1 MKIYDSI
8 QAWQRHLHSIRDFI
22 NGENIRTRYE
32 APLSPIAFPII
43 VGEAYDRFGAMAFFT
58 HGVDC
63 SLQDAGTFKMTVGDR
78 KTKFTS
84 SNTDI
89 NIHIASCVERLL
101 GQAYPVSEKFLS
113 FEINPSVN
121 SGITGLDLES
131 PQYRIEGGSYNLAFL
146 MHALLDPIQNAL
158 PSDIALTGKLAQN
171 DCGDFIIDPI
181 EDLEQKIYAVAAY
194 KVDKFFIPHGNVK
207 EIAAYETPDGKYA
220 IDKGDARLEII
231 PVNTPDEVLK
241 KLFGNNW
248 FELPDFRSVYDIK
261 YMLQQ
266 EILSSNFVRIK
277 NILGKRDERYVD
289 MGNYVKLQ
297 IMADQKETKTPC
309 QTNSKKSDEDNK
321 KPDKKRQEIKNQS
334 ILPSSLIG
342 QFGRAKDGKKVLI
355 VGGAGS
361 GKSTLIR
368 KLLLQ
373 LCNEEFKN
381 AKHLIPVYVEM
392 GHLLEKDIN
401 FIDTIIKSF
410 LNHMETEKGPTDFS
424 HPSVYLNYLKKYK
437 QLGNAIFLLDGYD
450 ELLESDE
457 IFKIGSLHNVII
469 TSRHLVFDLED
480 AAKYVVQPLEGKA
493 INALTYNYL
502 KNYEK
507 RKKID
512 RYLESQE
519 KTGIKNYFNNPLML
533 SIIVDVLQTDNVD
546 IPREKMTQ
554 TQLIASAVKI
564 LVEKAEQDQGHYF
577 RIWCGTRTMELAN
590 VFFRKLAEKSFY
602 RSAIYEERLGE
613 ELDKLIDGKKIH
625 KLGRKATN
633 KIYRE
638 LITIL
643 TAGIGIIEPSGNNEY
658 RFFHQ
663 IFHEYFVAKYVVDEI
678 SDNPVD
684 FKNWINAHKFD
695 LRYEMV
701 FQFIAGLLDISF
713 FEQRRQEK

>member
-22 NGENIRTRYE
+22 NGENIRPRYE
-32 APLSPIAFPII
+32 KPLSRIAFPII
-43 VGEAYDRFGAMAFFT
+43 VGEAFDCFGAMAFFT

-63 SLQDAGTFKMTVGDR
+63 SLQDAGTFNMTVGDR
-78 KTKFTS
+78 KAKFTS

-146 MHALLDPIQNAL
+146 MHAMLDPIQNAL

-171 DCGDFIIDPI
+171 DCGDFIIDPV

-194 KVDKFFIPHGNVK
+194 KIDKFFIPQRNIN
-207 EIAAYETPDGKYA
+207 EITAYETPDGKYA
-220 IDKGDARLEII
+220 IDKGNTRLEII

-241 KLFGNNW
+241 TLFGNNW

-266 EILSSNFVRIK
+266 EILNSNFVRIK
-277 NILGKRDERYVD
+277 NILGNRDERYVD

-297 IMADQKETKTPC
+297 IMADQKATKTPY

-321 KPDKKRQEIKNQS
+321 KPFKKRQGIKNPP

-342 QFGRAKDGKKVLI
+342 QFGRAKGGEKILI

-368 KLLLQ
+368 KLLFQ

-381 AKHLIPVYVEM
+381 EKHLIPVYVEM

-424 HPSVYLNYLKKYK
+424 HPSVYLNYLKKYN
-437 QLGNAIFLLDGYD
+437 QWGNVIFLLDGYD
-450 ELLESDE
+450 ELLESDK
-457 IFKIGSLHNVII
+457 IFKIGSLRNVII
-469 TSRHLVFDLED
+469 TSRHLVFDLKD

-502 KNYEK
+502 KNDEK

-519 KTGIKNYFNNPLML
+519 KTGIKNYFNNPLLL

-643 TAGIGIIEPSGNNEY
+643 TAGIGIIETSGNNEY

-678 SDNPVD
+678 SDNPVG